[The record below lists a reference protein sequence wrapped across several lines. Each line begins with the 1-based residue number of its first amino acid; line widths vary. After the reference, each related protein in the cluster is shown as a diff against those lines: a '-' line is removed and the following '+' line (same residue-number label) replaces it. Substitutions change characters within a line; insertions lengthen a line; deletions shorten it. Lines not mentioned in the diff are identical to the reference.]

1 MGETVALD
9 AQEQPGEPKIEKLFK
24 IMVRQN
30 ASDLHL
36 KVEQPPVLR
45 IGGVLRSLKS
55 DLLTDAQIQKL
66 IYELLKP
73 DQVAQFEKIGSFDFS
88 YEFEGGWR
96 VRINVYKQ
104 RGHISVACRLVQ
116 SRIPT
121 MEELHLPLS
130 LLKIADLPIGLVLVV
145 GATGTG
151 KSTTLAAMIQ
161 HINNT
166 RRCHILTVEDPI
178 EYSFKDNK
186 CLINQREI
194 GIDVPD
200 WLSALKYGM
209 REDPNVILIGEMR
222 DPETLQAGLTAAETG
237 HLVFGTL
244 HASNCY
250 QAFSRMLEM
259 FPSEKHAAIRQGLS
273 MNLAAIVAQML
284 LPSAHEGQRM
294 VPAVEVL
301 ICNSVVRNLITR
313 GEDEKIAE
321 VIRGSSS
328 DGMQD
333 MTSAIAKLV
342 KEESVLR
349 KVALENAP
357 NRERLEMELRGI
369 SSDRGKIIG

>member
-1 MGETVALD
+1 VGETVVLD

-36 KVEQPPVLR
+36 KVQQPPVLR

-73 DQVAQFEKIGSFDFS
+73 DQVANFEKIGSFDFS

-186 CLINQREI
+186 SLINQREI

-284 LPSAHEGQRM
+284 LPSAREGQRM

-342 KEESVLR
+342 KEEAVLR

>member
-1 MGETVALD
+1 MGESVVLD
-9 AQEQPGEPKIEKLFK
+9 AQEQAGEPKIEKLFK

-30 ASDLHL
+30 ASDLHM
-36 KVEQPPVLR
+36 KVQQPPVLR

-66 IYELLKP
+66 VYELLKP
-73 DQVAQFEKIGSFDFS
+73 DQIAAFERIGSFDFS
-88 YEFEGGWR
+88 HEFEGGWR

-121 MEELHLPLS
+121 IEELHLPPS
-130 LLKIADLPIGLVLVV
+130 LVKIAEIPIGLVLVV

-186 CLINQREI
+186 SLVNQREI

-259 FPSEKHAAIRQGLS
+259 FPVEKHPAIRQGLS
-273 MNLAAIVAQML
+273 ANLAAIIAQML
-284 LPSAHEGQRM
+284 LPSAREGIRM

-301 ICNSVVRNLITR
+301 ICNSVVKNLIGR

-333 MTSAIAKLV
+333 MTAAFAKLV
-342 KEESVLR
+342 KEETVLR

>member
-1 MGETVALD
+1 MGETVVLD

-45 IGGVLRSLKS
+45 IGGALRSLKS

-66 IYELLKP
+66 MYELLKP
-73 DQVAQFEKIGSFDFS
+73 DQIATFEQIGSFDFS

-96 VRINVYKQ
+96 VRINIYKQ

-121 MEELHLPLS
+121 VEELHLPPS
-130 LLKIADLPIGLVLVV
+130 LVKIAEMPIGLVLVV

-186 CLINQREI
+186 SLVNQREI

-259 FPSEKHAAIRQGLS
+259 FPVEKHPAIRQGLS
-273 MNLAAIVAQML
+273 ANLAAIVAQML
-284 LPSAHEGQRM
+284 LPSSREGIRM

-301 ICNSVVRNLITR
+301 HLQLRRPQPDRPR
-313 GEDEKIAE
+313 G
-321 VIRGSSS
+321 G
-328 DGMQD
+328 
-333 MTSAIAKLV
+333 
-342 KEESVLR
+342 
-349 KVALENAP
+349 
-357 NRERLEMELRGI
+357 
-369 SSDRGKIIG
+369 

>member
-1 MGETVALD
+1 LGESVALD
-9 AQEQPGEPKIEKLFK
+9 AQEQAGEPKIEKLFK

-36 KVEQPPVLR
+36 KVQQPPVLR

-73 DQVAQFEKIGSFDFS
+73 DQVANFERIGSFDFS

-116 SRIPT
+116 SRIPSV
-121 MEELHLPLS
+121 EELHLPPS
-130 LLKIADLPIGLVLVV
+130 IVKIAEIPIGLVLVV

-186 CLINQREI
+186 ALINQREI

-259 FPSEKHAAIRQGLS
+259 FPVEKHPAIRQGLS
-273 MNLAAIVAQML
+273 ANLAAIIAQIL
-284 LPSAHEGQRM
+284 LPSSREGIRM

-321 VIRGSSS
+321 VIRGGSS

-333 MTSAIAKLV
+333 MTGAIAKLV
-342 KEESVLR
+342 KEEMVLR
-349 KVALENAP
+349 KVALDSAP

>member
-1 MGETVALD
+1 MGETVVLD
-9 AQEQPGEPKIEKLFK
+9 AQEQAGEPKIEKLFK

-36 KVEQPPVLR
+36 KVGQPPVLR
-45 IGGVLRSLKS
+45 IGGALRSLKS

-66 IYELLKP
+66 MYELLKP
-73 DQVAQFEKIGSFDFS
+73 DQIATFERIGSFDFS

-96 VRINVYKQ
+96 VRINIYKQ

-121 MEELHLPLS
+121 VEELHLPPS
-130 LLKIADLPIGLVLVV
+130 LIKIAEMPIGLVLVV

-186 CLINQREI
+186 SLVNQREI

-259 FPSEKHAAIRQGLS
+259 FPVEKHPAIRQGLS
-273 MNLAAIVAQML
+273 ANLAAIVAQML
-284 LPSAHEGQRM
+284 LPSSREGIRM

-333 MTSAIAKLV
+333 MTAAIAKLV
-342 KEESVLR
+342 KEETVLR